1 VGEFLIILGAFQF
14 NTFIALFAA
23 SGIILGAIY
32 MLYLYKNI
40 IFGVLTCDKVR
51 EILDLET
58 REKLIMY
65 PIIIMVIIIGVFPN
79 IFLESIHMSVEL
91 IISNYE
97 IANGK

>member
-1 VGEFLIILGAFQF
+1 
-14 NTFIALFAA
+14 
-23 SGIILGAIY
+23 

-40 IFGVLTCDKVR
+40 IFGVLTNDKLK

-58 REKLIMY
+58 REKIIMY

-79 IFLESIHMSVEL
+79 IFLDSMHLSVEL